1 MKKLFKKYAQEEHGA
16 TAIEYGMI
24 VAGIS
29 VAIMVTIALIGG
41 DIDAMF
47 VTIQTFI

>member
-1 MKKLFKKYAQEEHGA
+1 MTKLLKNYLCDESGA

-24 VAGIS
+24 VAGIA
-29 VAIMVTIALIGG
+29 VAIVVTIGLVGA